1 MRNEKV
7 KVLRAMRPLTLD
19 DVVLGQ
25 YEGYTFDPDVPD
37 DSKTETYAMATMRI
51 DNQRWSG
58 VPFIVKCGKA
68 VNERKCEIRVQFEE
82 NPLPYHKGSNRN
94 EFVLRV
100 QPDEAM
106 YLKTNMKKVG
116 QTGLVTAELDL
127 SYNKRFPDAYV
138 PEAYEKLIYVR
149 VRVCSRSTVV
159 VVLVLVLPLPPPPP
173 LLLLLLPPPPPP
185 PLPLL
190 LLLLL
195 LLSGSARSLSH
206 CKSHSMVR
214 VCRIALPVSTQI
226 SSATTSCASRGS
238 CLTVFSTR
246 CTPQQYPSQTHD

>member
-1 MRNEKV
+1 MVCTYLLLACADCAVRDEKV

-51 DNQRWSG
+51 DNQRWAG

-82 NPLPYHKGSNRN
+82 NPLPYHQGVNRN

-116 QTGLVTAELDL
+116 QDGLVTAELDL

-149 VRVCSRSTVV
+149 ARVALLH
-159 VVLVLVLPLPPPPP
+159 VVLAPCC
-173 LLLLLLPPPPPP
+173 
-185 PLPLL
+185 
-190 LLLLL
+190 
-195 LLSGSARSLSH
+195 A
-206 CKSHSMVR
+206 
-214 VCRIALPVSTQI
+214 AD
-226 SSATTSCASRGS
+226 TT
-238 CLTVFSTR
+238 L
-246 CTPQQYPSQTHD
+246 

>member
-1 MRNEKV
+1 
-7 KVLRAMRPLTLD
+7 MRPLTLD
-19 DVVLGQ
+19 DVILGQ
-25 YEGYTFDPDVPD
+25 YEGYTFDEDVPN

-82 NPLPYHKGSNRN
+82 NPLPYHQGTNRN

-149 VRVCSRSTVV
+149 V
-159 VVLVLVLPLPPPPP
+159 
-173 LLLLLLPPPPPP
+173 
-185 PLPLL
+185 
-190 LLLLL
+190 
-195 LLSGSARSLSH
+195 
-206 CKSHSMVR
+206 
-214 VCRIALPVSTQI
+214 
-226 SSATTSCASRGS
+226 
-238 CLTVFSTR
+238 
-246 CTPQQYPSQTHD
+246 